1 MTVEALHCA
10 SCGRPTAA
18 PASAPSPATPPP
30 FPSSPPAAPGAG
42 QTPSAATT
50 ALTRLLK
57 GDWVGP
63 ARIAALPAALL
74 LLLSLIL
81 ASTAEDVPFGDAFP
95 TALAVVLSA
104 LGARPGIELA
114 EQGSPLASLE
124 LSFVPLGVTLLWA
137 AALWFGGRIYLR
149 GAAAAGKHLDTGESL
164 LLGVRSVL
172 SAVLGSL
179 LLAWAAGTSVA
190 PAQSDTSDT
199 SAPYLARLMHLPD
212 IALSVTC
219 SPLRAAG
226 WTLVL
231 ASVVLFP
238 TLCRT
243 SMSTWTVRRPGLG
256 DWLRAARGAGLA
268 LAVPVALAG
277 VVGVVFLVSEGGFS
291 ALIPAVL
298 LAPNL
303 GTALLTL
310 GSGASVD
317 FTNTLVMTDSSSSDP
332 GDDGSDIAVS
342 LFDLH
347 QLGGWVWL
355 SVLLGVV
362 AAVVLGA
369 GVLRESARP
378 AAAVRA
384 LVCFV
389 AGFLLLAVTTGIA
402 VELSTSFD
410 DGSSLAY
417 VFAMFLDMSPTDGGA
432 LAVGASVPGVL
443 LAATVWAAL
452 GAFGVP
458 ALARRL
464 GIARIE
470 DVLGFSAVRERL
482 RGRRTS
488 APTAVPVAFTAPAP
502 AHAPTVAPVP
512 VPVPVPSVV
521 PAAVAPPLEPSVPSA
536 PVTEPEAAPAES
548 APADGAG
555 SAPSTEETADET
567 VPAPATE
574 PAGSTA
580 PTDEPGPAE
589 DEPTEETDPAG
600 ESTASAAN
608 PTEEADPAGP
618 ATETVA
624 PAAEPAGESTATADE
639 QAEPVAEATEPADE
653 PATSAGEPAEP
664 THEPAASADT
674 VAASAETVAASADEP
689 AVPMDE
695 PATSVDKASA
705 SADEPAAA
713 AVEPAEPTDEPA
725 TSVDKASASAD
736 EPATDGD
743 EVAVPVDPSAGPA
756 PTAVGAPADAPT
768 VTSDA
773 GQGHRAEE
781 TGTEAAPTPAAAPPA
796 PPAAPAFAGLPTGS
810 MPHPGVAHPALQAPA
825 HPAVHASVRVP
836 HGVHAPAP
844 YAVHAPMPQVVH
856 APVPQPARRKIGWG
870 VVVLTLVASA
880 VVAGGVTA
888 AGVWLTSDRSATSS
902 HTTRATE
909 DAVAPGAGAPSTSST
924 PAPAAPVDPS
934 TVPSGSDVSPSA
946 SQLSPEDIANQV
958 QSLLGESA
966 LQRGRVSKAITTG
979 RSCSNG
985 SRPVRDAQKDLIKV
999 AGKRDDLARQ
1009 VDLLAPQADGD
1020 LAEALGDLSRAWSA
1034 SADADR
1040 GYASWVSQT
1049 ADWIDEY
1056 GVTACGHSE
1065 TRTLEDLPKD
1075 HDDEANEAKRDFATL
1090 WNPIAVRYGLSE
1102 VEADSI

>member
-1 MTVEALHCA
+1 MTVEALYCA

-95 TALAVVLSA
+95 TALALVLSA

-137 AALWFGGRIYLR
+137 AALWFGGRIHLR

-317 FTNTLVMTDSSSSDP
+317 FTNTLVMTDSSSSAP
-332 GDDGSDIAVS
+332 GGDGSDIAVS

-369 GVLRESARP
+369 GVLREPARP

-389 AGFLLLAVTTGIA
+389 AGFLLLAVITGIA

-417 VFAMFLDMSPTDGGA
+417 VFAMFLDISPTDGGA
-432 LAVGASVPGVL
+432 LAVGPSVPGVL
-443 LAATVWAAL
+443 PAATVWAAL

-482 RGRRTS
+482 RGGRGTS

-512 VPVPVPSVV
+512 VPVPSVV
-521 PAAVAPPLEPSVPSA
+521 PAAVTPPLEPPVPSA

-555 SAPSTEETADET
+555 SAPSTEETADEA
-567 VPAPATE
+567 VAAPAAESAEPADE

-589 DEPTEETDPAG
+589 DEPTEEADPAG

-639 QAEPVAEATEPADE
+639 QAEPAAEATEPADE
-653 PATSAGEPAEP
+653 PATSAEEPAEP
-664 THEPAASADT
+664 THEP
-674 VAASAETVAASADEP
+674 AASAETVAASADEP
-689 AVPMDE
+689 AG
-695 PATSVDKASA
+695 
-705 SADEPAAA
+705 
-713 AVEPAEPTDEPA
+713 PTDEPA
-725 TSVDKASASAD
+725 TSVDEASASAD
-736 EPATDGD
+736 ESAAAVD

-773 GQGHRAEE
+773 GQGHPSEE
-781 TGTEAAPTPAAAPPA
+781 TGTETAPTPAAAPPA
-796 PPAAPAFAGLPTGS
+796 PPAAPAFASLPTGS
-810 MPHPGVAHPALQAPA
+810 MPHPGVAHPARQAPA
-825 HPAVHASVRVP
+825 HPAVHASVPVP

-870 VVVLTLVASA
+870 VVVVTLMASA

-909 DAVAPGAGAPSTSST
+909 DAVAPGAGAPSSSST

-979 RSCSNG
+979 QNCSNG
-985 SRPVRDAQKDLIKV
+985 SRPVRDAQKDLLKV

-1020 LAEALGDLSRAWSA
+1020 LAEALGDLSRAWTA
-1034 SADADR
+1034 SAEADR

-1056 GVTACGHSE
+1056 GIYACGKSE
-1065 TRTLEDLPKD
+1065 TRTLADLPKD
-1075 HDDEANEAKRDFATL
+1075 HEDEANKAKRDFATL

>member
-1 MTVEALHCA
+1 MTVEALYCA

-42 QTPSAATT
+42 QPPSAATA

-57 GDWVGP
+57 GDWIGP

-238 TLCRT
+238 TLCQT
-243 SMSTWTVRRPGLG
+243 SMSAWTVRRPGLG
-256 DWLRAARGAGLA
+256 DWLRAARGAVLA

-332 GDDGSDIAVS
+332 GGDGSDIAVS

-378 AAAVRA
+378 AAALRA

-389 AGFLLLAVTTGIA
+389 AGFLLLAVITGIA

-417 VFAMFLDMSPTDGGA
+417 VFAMVLDISPTDGGA
-432 LAVGASVPGVL
+432 LAVGPSVPGVL
-443 LAATVWAAL
+443 PAAMVWAAL

-502 AHAPTVAPVP
+502 AHAPTVAPAP

-521 PAAVAPPLEPSVPSA
+521 PAAVAPPLEPPVPSA

-555 SAPSTEETADET
+555 SAPSTEETADKA
-567 VPAPATE
+567 VAAPVTE

-580 PTDEPGPAE
+580 PTDESGPAE
-589 DEPTEETDPAG
+589 DEPTEEADPVG
-600 ESTASAAN
+600 ESTATAAN
-608 PTEEADPAGP
+608 PTEEAAPAGP
-618 ATETVA
+618 ATETA
-624 PAAEPAGESTATADE
+624 ASAAEPAGEPAGELAGESAGESTATADE
-639 QAEPVAEATEPADE
+639 QAEPAAEATEPADE
-653 PATSAGEPAEP
+653 PATSAEEPAEP
-664 THEPAASADT
+664 TQEPAASPD
-674 VAASAETVAASADEP
+674 TVAASADEP
-689 AVPMDE
+689 AEPTDE
-695 PATSVDKASA
+695 PAASVNKASA
-705 SADEPAAA
+705 SADEPAAEA
-713 AVEPAEPTDEPA
+713 
-725 TSVDKASASAD
+725 
-736 EPATDGD
+736 D
-743 EVAVPVDPSAGPA
+743 EVAIPVDPSAGPA

-781 TGTEAAPTPAAAPPA
+781 AGTETAPTPAAAPPA
-796 PPAAPAFAGLPTGS
+796 PPAAPAFANLPTGS

-825 HPAVHASVRVP
+825 HPAVHASVPVP

-870 VVVLTLVASA
+870 VVVVTLVASA

-888 AGVWLTSDRSATSS
+888 AGVWLTSDRSAPSS

-1056 GVTACGHSE
+1056 GVTACGHGE
-1065 TRTLEDLPKD
+1065 TRTLADLPKD

-1090 WNPIAVRYGLSE
+1090 WNPIALRYGLTE